1 MMALW
6 LRPDPLLA
14 LDNGIFIQDAHLI
27 WRSDQPTLSADIQYR
42 LGQELIGALEGGIP
56 LTLSITLK
64 LQESRPW
71 WPDATLISE
80 SRRIELRY
88 QPLTKVFQIAD
99 LESGATQSFAT
110 LATVMDTL
118 SRVRGWQLK
127 STPVLDAKKNYIG
140 SLKMALD
147 VESLPLPLRIQ
158 AHISPD
164 WRLHTPTYSWPVK
177 P

>member
-1 MMALW
+1 MALC

-14 LDNGIFIQDAHLI
+14 QDNGIFIQDAQLI

-42 LGQELIGALEGGIP
+42 LGQELISALEGGIP

-64 LQESRPW
+64 LRENRPW

-80 SRRIELRY
+80 LRRIELRY

-118 SRVRGWQLK
+118 SRVRGWRLQ
-127 STPVLDAKKNYIG
+127 SAPVLDPQKNYTG
-140 SLKMALD
+140 SLKMALE

-158 AHISPD
+158 AHISSD
-164 WRLHTPTYSWPVK
+164 WRLKTPNYSWPVK